1 MIFSEN
7 FCKKIWRLQKNIVS
21 LHRQIPLASHKNSVP
36 SGTFLFYEGMKYTKQ
51 AITTAEQ
58 ISILRQRGLIV
69 EDESQAREALDVI
82 SYFRLADYWR
92 YMEADHTTHQF
103 KENCHFSEILDY
115 YYFDKEL
122 KALLFS
128 AIQTIEVAIRTKIIK
143 HFTPTFGAFWFM
155 DESLASNPDFF
166 HSNLEHIRTEVKRSR
181 EEFITEHFLKYAE
194 PDLPPV
200 WKTLEVVS
208 FGTLSKLFGN
218 FKDAT
223 AKHQVARE
231 FGLNHHKFLK
241 SWMETLV
248 ALRNYCAHHSRV
260 WNRRFPVK
268 PQTPRRMP
276 QDWISDF
283 SFRQET
289 IYPQLCCITYWLNSI
304 YPKNTFVADFKAM
317 LEKHPSV
324 STRLMGFPAHWEEE
338 PLWK

>member
-1 MIFSEN
+1 M
-7 FCKKIWRLQKNIVS
+7 
-21 LHRQIPLASHKNSVP
+21 HRQIPLASHKNSVP

-69 EDESQAREALDVI
+69 EDESQAREAL
-82 SYFRLADYWR
+82 
-92 YMEADHTTHQF
+92 
-103 KENCHFSEILDY
+103 
-115 YYFDKEL
+115 
-122 KALLFS
+122 LFS

-155 DESLASNPDFF
+155 DESLAGNPDFF

-218 FKDAT
+218 FRDAT

-338 PLWK
+338 PLWEGRANGLVLLSPL

>member
-1 MIFSEN
+1 MRVRQEKPWMSSAIFAWLIIGD
-7 FCKKIWRLQKNIVS
+7 IWKLT
-21 LHRQIPLASHKNSVP
+21 IPHTSSRR
-36 SGTFLFYEGMKYTKQ
+36 
-51 AITTAEQ
+51 I
-58 ISILRQRGLIV
+58 
-69 EDESQAREALDVI
+69 VI
-82 SYFRLADYWR
+82 SPRFWIIITLTRNS
-92 YMEADHTTHQF
+92 
-103 KENCHFSEILDY
+103 KPCC
-115 YYFDKEL
+115 
-122 KALLFS
+122 FS

-143 HFTPTFGAFWFM
+143 HFTLTFGAFWFM
-155 DESLASNPDFF
+155 DERLAGNPDFF

-289 IYPQLCCITYWLNSI
+289 IYPHLCCITYGLNSI

-324 STRLMGFPAHWEEE
+324 STRLMGFPAHWEESRCGSKFS
-338 PLWK
+338 PKTFGDY